1 MAKVVNR
8 ASDIIQLKDLK
19 DGEFAEVIE
28 WFEDGTVSNGDIIQ
42 RCGLAL
48 FILGSCSYYPEI
60 FSKGA
65 RNYTNTK
72 LRTLP
77 DIISFS
83 SFLIKDK
90 LGMGL
95 LGFDRRLRII
105 RTCRAQSL

>member
-19 DGEFAEVIE
+19 DGEFAEVME

-65 RNYTNTK
+65 RTILILSYEHY
-72 LRTLP
+72 LRVQL
-77 DIISFS
+77 
-83 SFLIKDK
+83 
-90 LGMGL
+90 
-95 LGFDRRLRII
+95 
-105 RTCRAQSL
+105 

>member
-60 FSKGA
+60 FSKGVETILILS
-65 RNYTNTK
+65 YEHY
-72 LRTLP
+72 LRVQL
-77 DIISFS
+77 
-83 SFLIKDK
+83 
-90 LGMGL
+90 
-95 LGFDRRLRII
+95 
-105 RTCRAQSL
+105 

>member
-1 MAKVVNR
+1 M
-8 ASDIIQLKDLK
+8 
-19 DGEFAEVIE
+19 E

-65 RNYTNTK
+65 RDYTK

-77 DIISFS
+77 EGIM
-83 SFLIKDK
+83 L
-90 LGMGL
+90 
-95 LGFDRRLRII
+95 
-105 RTCRAQSL
+105 

>member
-28 WFEDGTVSNGDIIQ
+28 WFEDGTVSKGDIIQ

-65 RNYTNTK
+65 RDHTNIK

-77 DIISFS
+77 EGTTIM
-83 SFLIKDK
+83 L
-90 LGMGL
+90 
-95 LGFDRRLRII
+95 
-105 RTCRAQSL
+105 

>member
-19 DGEFAEVIE
+19 DAEVIE

-60 FSKGA
+60 FSKG
-65 RNYTNTK
+65 YTNTK
-72 LRTLP
+72 TLP
-77 DIISFS
+77 EGTTIM
-83 SFLIKDK
+83 L
-90 LGMGL
+90 
-95 LGFDRRLRII
+95 
-105 RTCRAQSL
+105 

>member
-1 MAKVVNR
+1 MKVYVVVVNHR
-8 ASDIIQLKDLK
+8 PANAPQNYKTECQIFLDKMM
-19 DGEFAEVIE
+19 E

-65 RNYTNTK
+65 RDYTNTK

-77 DIISFS
+77 EGTTIM
-83 SFLIKDK
+83 L
-90 LGMGL
+90 
-95 LGFDRRLRII
+95 
-105 RTCRAQSL
+105 

>member
-65 RNYTNTK
+65 ETILILSYGHY
-72 LRTLP
+72 LRVQL
-77 DIISFS
+77 
-83 SFLIKDK
+83 
-90 LGMGL
+90 
-95 LGFDRRLRII
+95 
-105 RTCRAQSL
+105 

>member
-48 FILGSCSYYPEI
+48 FILGSCSYY
-60 FSKGA
+60 
-65 RNYTNTK
+65 
-72 LRTLP
+72 LRYLVRVLET
-77 DIISFS
+77 I
-83 SFLIKDK
+83 LI
-90 LGMGL
+90 LSYGHY
-95 LGFDRRLRII
+95 LRV
-105 RTCRAQSL
+105 QL

>member
-19 DGEFAEVIE
+19 
-28 WFEDGTVSNGDIIQ
+28 DGTVSNGDIIQ

-65 RNYTNTK
+65 RDYTNTK

-77 DIISFS
+77 EGTTIM
-83 SFLIKDK
+83 L
-90 LGMGL
+90 
-95 LGFDRRLRII
+95 
-105 RTCRAQSL
+105 

>member
-60 FSKGA
+60 RVLETTLILS
-65 RNYTNTK
+65 YEHY
-72 LRTLP
+72 LRVQL
-77 DIISFS
+77 
-83 SFLIKDK
+83 
-90 LGMGL
+90 
-95 LGFDRRLRII
+95 
-105 RTCRAQSL
+105 

>member
-8 ASDIIQLKDLK
+8 ASDIIQPKDLK

-65 RNYTNTK
+65 RDYTNTK

-77 DIISFS
+77 EGTTIM
-83 SFLIKDK
+83 L
-90 LGMGL
+90 
-95 LGFDRRLRII
+95 
-105 RTCRAQSL
+105 